1 MPLLSSSLKYIQADG
16 WDFPK
21 AFLPSLLP
29 SKKLSFR
36 SKWYCPEGCLLP
48 GLGVEPLSDCVDLEG
63 FSLSPQKA
71 VGSSTKVTCSP
82 RCWKDTAPPPR
93 TWISQPSMVN
103 CSCHPLFSQLGVAVH
118 LSKLPKNALLTLKML
133 SLILDKS
140 MLRKTPQL
148 EKKTSRKTE
157 STSFSAS
164 QEKDPV
170 SV

>member
-1 MPLLSSSLKYIQADG
+1 MAGTFPRLFRLLYCLARSLVLEAG
-16 WDFPK
+16 V
-21 AFLPSLLP
+21 
-29 SKKLSFR
+29 LSR
-36 SKWYCPEGCLLP
+36 GCLLP
-48 GLGVEPLSDCVDLEG
+48 GLGAEPLSVHADVAG

-71 VGSSTKVTCSP
+71 AGSSTKATCSP

-93 TWISQPSMVN
+93 TWTSRPSTV
-103 CSCHPLFSQLGVAVH
+103 SCLFHPSFSHLGVAVH
-118 LSKLPKNALLTLKML
+118 LSKLPKDALLALKML

-148 EKKTSRKTE
+148 EKKTPRKTE